1 VHRLF
6 GKLAPEDIR
15 LRFFTP
21 MKTLPA
27 PLAARL
33 TQIDYDREMA
43 LVVTDAPGAEAELL
57 GVVRIACDPD
67 NERAEFAVLVRS
79 DLKGRGLGYAL
90 MNRIIDYARHRG
102 VGEIFGD
109 VLRENAPMLNLCRE
123 LGFTAETKVDDPS
136 VARMSLR
143 L

>member
-1 VHRLF
+1 
-6 GKLAPEDIR
+6 
-15 LRFFTP
+15 

-43 LVVTDAPGAEAELL
+43 IVATDTSGPEDELL

-67 NERAEFAVLVRS
+67 NERAEYAVLVRS

-90 MNRIIDYARHRG
+90 MNRIIDYARRRG
-102 VGEIFGD
+102 TGEIFGD
-109 VLRENAPMLNLCRE
+109 VLRENAAMLNLCRE
-123 LGFTAETKVDDPS
+123 LGFTAEAKADDPG
-136 VARMSLR
+136 VVRMSRR